1 LNRKKIDYLFIIIT
15 FFHLP
20 EFAMGDFTAAI
31 LNVYDYS
38 TTCTDWS
45 GAQSTLYKLFGA
57 NHGTLRID
65 RIDGSSVNLFNP
77 FAQFETLYAEKYQL
91 IDPVRSAAN
100 RLYSNMPSTFQ
111 AYTATDLVAETTYS
125 RSQFYREFAVEHGQ
139 NHMLLAPVG
148 DKEKTIVSFFRD
160 DLAFAE
166 TDKQLLVGLL
176 PHLQR
181 AIQINRQ
188 FQQKQ
193 LEAAVGTATIESLS
207 TSAVV
212 VDVNLNVLLANNAVL
227 SMVSKR
233 NHPVIF
239 SNPTK
244 SAKFGKTVLKLNQR
258 VAGLKLSALVN
269 DAATGGS
276 GGSMRVEY
284 LDEWENQRQLAIL
297 VSPNPTQIAG
307 LLAVTH
313 TVVLFFRDLSET
325 NLPSADLLCALF
337 NLTKTEAAVGLAL
350 LGGNSAESVSRLRN
364 VSLETIR
371 SQIRVILRKSGA
383 NNLRDFERI
392 VSLVTIHNNS

>member
-1 LNRKKIDYLFIIIT
+1 
-15 FFHLP
+15 
-20 EFAMGDFTAAI
+20 MGDLTAAI
-31 LNVYDYS
+31 LKVYDYS

-45 GAQSTLYKLFGA
+45 GAQSALYNLFRA
-57 NHGTLRID
+57 NHGTLRIG
-65 RIDGSSVNLFNP
+65 RIDGSSVNLLNP

-181 AIQINRQ
+181 AVQINRQ

-193 LEAAVGTATIESLS
+193 LEAALGTATIESLS

-227 SMVSKR
+227 SMVSAR
-233 NHPVIF
+233 NHPLSF
-239 SNPTK
+239 TNPSRPTK
-244 SAKFGKTVLKLNQR
+244 VGKTVLSLNDRDASLKLN
-258 VAGLKLSALVN
+258 VLVK

-307 LLAVTH
+307 LFGVQN
-313 TVVLFFRDLSET
+313 TVVIFFRDLSEI
-325 NLPSADLLCALF
+325 NLPSDDLLCALF

-350 LGGNSAESVSRLRN
+350 LGGNSAETVSRIRN

-383 NNLRDFERI
+383 NNLRDFERM
-392 VSLVTIHNNS
+392 VSLVTIRNNS